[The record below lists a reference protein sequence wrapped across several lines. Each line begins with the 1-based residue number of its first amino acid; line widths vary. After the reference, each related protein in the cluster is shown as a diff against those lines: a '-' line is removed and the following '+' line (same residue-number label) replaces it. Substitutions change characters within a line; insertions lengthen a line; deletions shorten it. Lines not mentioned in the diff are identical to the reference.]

1 MGKRISK
8 VNLAYIT
15 TFILFCAF
23 FTGLPYS
30 NAQPLPSEHK
40 ITKNL
45 AEKVNSVPPQEKVRV
60 IIILKKPAGQFQ
72 AQAARSLAKKDIL
85 EKGGE
90 VIRDFSIFE
99 GMAAEIPASR
109 VEALANNPNV
119 ELIVEDRQVKA
130 FLTESVPLIN
140 ADDVWNKIL
149 SGTNITGR
157 GQTVCVIDTG
167 VDYTHPDLG
176 GGMGIGFKVLGG
188 YDFVNNDNDPIDDNG
203 HGTHVAGTI
212 AANGNLKGVAPD
224 ANIIAI
230 KVLNASGFGST
241 IDVLAGIDWC
251 VSNASIYNI
260 TVISMSLGGDL
271 YTSYCDDELLEIPF
285 RDAINAAVARNITV
299 VVATGNDANYTAISS
314 PACIKNATRV
324 GATYDSNI
332 GSLITW
338 GDPPICTDTT
348 TSTDKITCFTNRG
361 ANFPDILLA
370 PGALTNSTYLSNG
383 YEELGGTSMATP
395 HVSGLIA
402 LLNQEYRAIY
412 GTNPTP
418 DYLFHVLNSTGVPI
432 YDNATGMTY
441 YRVDA
446 LTAYNAI
453 DQVPPAIT
461 FVSPTPENATLWGKT
476 WIYINVTFSE
486 NVDTA
491 ILDWNGTNY
500 TMQMLGSTVAYYN
513 VTNLSEGDY
522 IYMVYANDT
531 SGNMNIS
538 ETRVITVDLT
548 PPTITLVAPT
558 PANTTSV
565 NVSYVFVNITA
576 SEILNRSILEWNGT
590 NETMQGSGLN
600 WYLNKTY
607 LLNGNYTFRVN
618 AQDLAGNWNSSEIR
632 VVGVDA
638 PLLISIESPLNR
650 SYPLQNVH
658 FNITANKPLGSALVS
673 IDGGGNHTL
682 TNDSIIH
689 WYNTSIFI
697 AEGPHNATFYVQDLT
712 GDVNSSTV
720 YFTVDVT
727 PPNVSFID
735 PTPPPYYNSSTHNI
749 TINVS
754 HAELYPDTL
763 ILSWNG
769 TNISQAYSGSYT
781 NITFDN
787 LTDGRY
793 FYYVWVNDTAGN
805 WNSTEVRV
813 VTIDTSPPEI
823 INITPAIGSGV
834 KGVVTISV
842 VARDA
847 GVGVASVVAEVS
859 NATYSEVLTL
869 INNGSDVWYNDTWNT
884 SALAE
889 GEYNITINA
898 TDLLGQSNASEYVT
912 VIVDRTP
919 PASLVLSPI
928 PNKNISTSAY
938 VINGTAIDNESGVAR
953 VWVSVDGG
961 STWALANGTLNWS
974 YEWNIQSDGGYNITS
989 KAEDKAGNNQ
999 TTLQYVPVTVDTTPP
1014 VILLLTPTPGDG
1026 ATLSAGTTSVT
1037 INISVSEVHPDTL
1050 VLNWNDKN
1058 ESFNYTSGYVSITK
1072 SVSSG
1077 NSYTFYVW
1085 ANDTFGNANATPKIT
1100 FSVAS
1105 SGDSGGGGGGGGGAR
1120 ACNVAE
1126 IEKVFKGESAT
1137 VTFDEECVPDIKN
1150 ITIFASQTHYYTTI
1164 YVETYQTKPA
1174 WVVFPE
1180 PSQAVY
1186 RYFKIRY
1193 EKPNTY
1199 ITKAEIVF
1207 KVGKAWL
1214 MEKDINP
1221 NTVAMLRYDKRW
1233 EELETQPAGEE
1244 EGYLLYRAITPGFS
1258 YFAVVGEEGSG
1269 FSIEEEE
1276 KGQKE
1281 EEVKDVEEFEELAQ
1295 IMSLLAKNETVEK
1308 TVEKGKSEEAPEKT
1322 EANVTEEAKRVE
1334 ENVSEAEET
1343 AEEEKGI
1350 CGPTSALLIALLSAL
1365 AIKGLTRP
1373 YR

>member
-1 MGKRISK
+1 MVRWVRGDRWNHII
-8 VNLAYIT
+8 NIAIT
-15 TFILFCAF
+15 ILFIILF
-23 FTGLPYS
+23 ISLQYS
-30 NAQPLPSEHK
+30 VVYSLTHNYK
-40 ITKNL
+40 ITETL
-45 AEKVNSVPPQEKVRV
+45 SEKINSTSSDEKIRV
-60 IIILKKPAGQFQ
+60 IIKLKKPEGLTK
-72 AQAARSLAKKDIL
+72 AQAVESNIKRDIL
-85 EKGGE
+85 NEGGE
-90 VIRDFSIFE
+90 VIKEFSIIE
-99 GMAAEIPASR
+99 GMAVEIPASKITTL
-109 VEALANNPNV
+109 VNNPNI
-119 ELIVEDRQVKA
+119 ELIVEDRPVKA
-130 FLTESVPLIN
+130 LLTESIPLIN
-140 ADDVWNKIL
+140 ADDVWNKIQAQI
-149 SGTNITGR
+149 NITGKD
-157 GQTVCVIDTG
+157 QTVCIIDTG
-167 VDYTHPDLG
+167 VDYNHPDLG
-176 GGMGIGFKVLGG
+176 GGVGPGFKVLGG
-188 YDFVNNDNDPIDDNG
+188 YDFVNNDPDPIDDNG
-203 HGTHVAGTI
+203 HGTHVAGII

-230 KVLNASGFGST
+230 KVLNASGVGSS

-251 VSNASIYNI
+251 VNNASIYNI
-260 TVISMSLGGDL
+260 TVISMSLGGGL
-271 YTSYCDDELLEIPF
+271 YTSYCDSQEPFF
-285 RDAINAAVARNITV
+285 RDAINAAVAKNITV
-299 VVATGNDANYTAISS
+299 IVATGNNANYTAISS
-314 PACIKNATRV
+314 PACIRNATRV
-324 GATYDSNI
+324 GATYDNDVGGIIWS
-332 GSLITW
+332 S
-338 GDPPICTDTT
+338 CTDN
-348 TSTDKITCFTNRG
+348 STHADKITCFTNRG
-361 ANFPDILLA
+361 TNFPDILLA
-370 PGALTNSTYLSNG
+370 PGALINSTYLSNG
-383 YEELGGTSMATP
+383 YQELGGTSMAAP

-418 DYLFHVLNSTGVPI
+418 DYLFKVLNSTGVPI
-432 YDNATGMTY
+432 YDSATGTTY

-446 LTAYNAI
+446 LAVYNAI
-453 DQVPPAIT
+453 EQVPPAIT
-461 FVSPTPENATLWGKT
+461 FVSPTPENATLWDKT

-500 TMQMLGSTVAYYN
+500 TMQMLGSTAAYYN

-522 IYMVYANDT
+522 IYRVYANDT
-531 SGNMNIS
+531 SGNMNVS
-538 ETRVITVDLT
+538 ETRVISVDLT
-548 PPTITLVAPT
+548 PPIITYTAPT
-558 PANTTSV
+558 PANATTV
-565 NVSYVFVNITA
+565 NVSYVFINITA
-576 SEILNRSILEWNGT
+576 SEALNRSILEWNGT
-590 NETMQGSGLN
+590 NETMQGSWLN

-607 LLNGNYTFRVN
+607 LLNGNYTFRVH

-632 VVGVDA
+632 VVEVDA

-650 SYPLQNVH
+650 SYPSQNVH
-658 FNITANKPLGSALVS
+658 FNITVNKPLASANVS
-673 IDGGGNHTL
+673 IDDGGNNTL
-682 TNDSIIH
+682 VNDTVVHWFNISISL
-689 WYNTSIFI
+689 N
-697 AEGPHNATFYVQDLT
+697 EGSHNATFYVQDPT

-727 PPNVSFID
+727 PPAISFIP
-735 PTPPPYYNSSTHNI
+735 PTPGNDSTYTIPNI

-769 TNISQAYSGSYT
+769 TNISKAYSSNYT
-781 NITFDN
+781 NITLYN
-787 LTDGRY
+787 LSDGRY

-805 WNSTEVRV
+805 ANATEVRV
-813 VTIDTSPPEI
+813 VTIDTSPPEVT
-823 INITPAIGSGV
+823 NITPANGSGV

-842 VARDA
+842 VAIDK
-847 GVGVASVVAEVS
+847 GTGVASVIANVS
-859 NATYSEVLTL
+859 NATYSQVLNLTY
-869 INNGSDVWYNDTWNT
+869 NGSGVWYNDTWNT

-898 TDLLGQSNASEYVT
+898 TDFIGRSNATEYVT
-912 VIVDRTP
+912 LVVDRTEP
-919 PASLVLSPI
+919 TSLVLSPI
-928 PNKNISTSAY
+928 SNENISTSAY
-938 VINGTAIDNESGVAR
+938 TINGTAVDNESGVAR

-961 STWALANGTLNWS
+961 LTWALANGTTNWS
-974 YEWNIQSDGGYNITS
+974 YEWNIQNDGVYNITS

-999 TTLQYVPVTVDTTPP
+999 TMLQNITVTVDATPP
-1014 VILLLTPTPGDG
+1014 QITLLSPTPGDG
-1026 ATLSAGTTSVT
+1026 NTLSASTTSVT
-1037 INISVSEVHPDTL
+1037 INISINEAHPEVL
-1050 VLNWNDKN
+1050 ILSWNGANQSLNY
-1058 ESFNYTSGYVSITK
+1058 SSGYVSITK

-1085 ANDTFGNANATPKIT
+1085 ANDTFGNANTTPRIT

-1105 SGDSGGGGGGGGGAR
+1105 SGGSNGGGGGGGGGAR

-1137 VTFDEECVPDIKN
+1137 ATFDEECVPDIEN
-1150 ITIFASQTHYYTTI
+1150 ITIYASQTHYYTTI
-1164 YVETYQTKPA
+1164 YVETYKNKPA
-1174 WVVFPE
+1174 WLVFPE
-1180 PSQAVY
+1180 PAQVVY

-1221 NTVAMLRYDKRW
+1221 RKVLMLRYDKRW
-1233 EELETQPAGEE
+1233 EELETQLAGEE

-1281 EEVKDVEEFEELAQ
+1281 EVKDVEELAQ
-1295 IMSLLAKNETVEK
+1295 IMNLLAKNETVEK
-1308 TVEKGKSEEAPEKT
+1308 TVEKGKADEAPEKT

-1343 AEEEKGI
+1343 AEGRKGI
-1350 CGPTSALLIALLSAL
+1350 CGPTSALFIALLSAL
-1365 AIKGLTRP
+1365 AINAATRP

>member
-1 MGKRISK
+1 VRWVRGGRWKHLPN
-8 VNLAYIT
+8 VTIT
-15 TFILFCAF
+15 TLFIFLFVS
-23 FTGLPYS
+23 LSYS
-30 NAQPLPSEHK
+30 TAYSLTLSEK
-40 ITKNL
+40 INSTSPD
-45 AEKVNSVPPQEKVRV
+45 EKIRV
-60 IIILKKPAGQFQ
+60 IIKLKKPEGLIK
-72 AQAARSLAKKDIL
+72 AQAVKSHIKSDIL
-85 EKGGE
+85 NEGGE
-90 VIRDFSIFE
+90 VIKEFSIFE
-99 GMAAEIPASR
+99 GLAVEIPASKIITL
-109 VEALANNPNV
+109 VNNPNI
-119 ELIVEDRQVKA
+119 ELIVEDRPVKA

-140 ADDVWNKIL
+140 ADDIWNKIQAQ
-149 SGTNITGR
+149 TNITGK
-157 GQTVCVIDTG
+157 GQTVCIIDSG
-167 VDYTHPDLG
+167 VDYNHPDLG
-176 GGMGIGFKVLGG
+176 GGIGPGFKVLGG
-188 YDFVNNDNDPIDDNG
+188 YDFVNNDPDPIDDNG
-203 HGTHVAGTI
+203 HGTHVAGII

-224 ANIIAI
+224 ANIVAI
-230 KVLNASGFGST
+230 KVLNASGVGSS

-251 VSNASIYNI
+251 VSNATIYNI
-260 TVISMSLGGDL
+260 TVISMSLGGGL
-271 YTSYCDDELLEIPF
+271 YTSYCDNEPFETFF
-285 RDAINAAVARNITV
+285 RDAINAAVAKNITV
-299 VVATGNDANYTAISS
+299 VVATGNEANYTAISS
-314 PACIKNATRV
+314 PACIRNATRV
-324 GATYDSNI
+324 GATYDNDV
-332 GSLITW
+332 GGITW
-338 GDPPICTDTT
+338 GDPPICTDT
-348 TSTDKITCFTNRG
+348 STYADKITCFTNRG
-361 ANFPDILLA
+361 TNFPDILLA
-370 PGALTNSTYLSNG
+370 PGALINSTYLSNG
-383 YEELGGTSMATP
+383 YQESGGTSMATP

-418 DYLFHVLNSTGVPI
+418 DYLFYVLNSTGVPI
-432 YDNATGMTY
+432 YDSATGMTY

-446 LTAYNAI
+446 LAAYYAI
-453 DQVPPAIT
+453 NPAPPAIT
-461 FVSPTPENATLWGKT
+461 FVSPTPENATLWDKT

-500 TMQMLGSTVAYYN
+500 TMQMPVSTAAYYN

-522 IYMVYANDT
+522 IYRVYANDT
-531 SGNMNIS
+531 SGNMNVS

-548 PPTITLVAPT
+548 PPTITFIAPT
-558 PANTTSV
+558 PDNASTV
-565 NVSYVFVNITA
+565 NVSYVFINITA
-576 SEILNRSILEWNGT
+576 SEALNRSILEWNGT

-607 LLNGNYTFRVN
+607 LLNGNYTFRVH
-618 AQDLAGNWNSSEIR
+618 AQDLAGNWNSSEIK
-632 VVGVDA
+632 VVEVDA

-650 SYPLQNVH
+650 SYPSQNVH
-658 FNITANKPLGSALVS
+658 FNITVNKPLASANVS
-673 IDGGGNHTL
+673 IDGGGNYTL
-682 TNDSIIH
+682 VNDSIAH
-689 WYNTSIFI
+689 WYNISISLN
-697 AEGPHNATFYVQDLT
+697 EGEHNATFYVQDLA

-735 PTPPPYYNSSTHNI
+735 PTPPPYYNSSISNI

-769 TNISQAYSGSYT
+769 INISQTYSGSYT
-781 NITFDN
+781 NITLDN

-793 FYYVWVNDTAGN
+793 SYYVWVNDTAGN

-813 VTIDTSPPEI
+813 VTIDTSPPEVT
-823 INITPAIGSGV
+823 NITPANGSGV

-842 VARDA
+842 VAHDA
-847 GVGVASVVAEVS
+847 GVGVASVVANVS
-859 NATYSEVLTL
+859 NATYSQVLNLTY
-869 INNGSDVWYNDTWNT
+869 NGSGVWYNDTWNT

-898 TDLLGQSNASEYVT
+898 TDFIGRSNATYVT
-912 VIVDRTP
+912 VIVDRTEP
-919 PASLVLSPI
+919 TSEVLFPVPSE
-928 PNKNISTSAY
+928 NISTTVY
-938 VINGTAIDNESGVAR
+938 TINGTAIDNESGVAR

-974 YEWNIQSDGGYNITS
+974 YEWNIQSDGEYNITS
-989 KAEDKAGNNQ
+989 MAEDKAGNNQ
-999 TTLQYVPVTVDTTPP
+999 TTLQYVPVTVDATPP
-1014 VILLLTPTPGDG
+1014 QITLLSPTPGNST
-1026 ATLSAGTTSVT
+1026 TLSASTTSVT
-1037 INISVSEVHPDTL
+1037 INISINETHPA
-1050 VLNWNDKN
+1050 VLILSWNN
-1058 ESFNYTSGYVSITK
+1058 VNQSFNYSSGYVSITK

-1105 SGDSGGGGGGGGGAR
+1105 SGGGNGGGGGGGGGGGAR

-1137 VTFDEECVPDIKN
+1137 ATFDEECVPDIEN
-1150 ITIFASQTHYYTTI
+1150 ITIYAARTQYYTTI

-1180 PSQAVY
+1180 PAQAVY
-1186 RYFKIRY
+1186 RYFKIKY

-1233 EELETQPAGEE
+1233 EELETQLAGEE

-1269 FSIEEEE
+1269 FSIEEEKKE
-1276 KGQKE
+1276 QKE
-1281 EEVKDVEEFEELAQ
+1281 EEAKDVEELAQ
-1295 IMSLLAKNETVEK
+1295 IMNLLAKNETMEK
-1308 TVEKGKSEEAPEKT
+1308 TVEKGKAEAPEKT
-1322 EANVTEEAKRVE
+1322 EVNVTEEAKRVE

-1343 AEEEKGI
+1343 AEGEKGI

-1365 AIKGLTRP
+1365 AIRAATRP
-1373 YR
+1373 SR